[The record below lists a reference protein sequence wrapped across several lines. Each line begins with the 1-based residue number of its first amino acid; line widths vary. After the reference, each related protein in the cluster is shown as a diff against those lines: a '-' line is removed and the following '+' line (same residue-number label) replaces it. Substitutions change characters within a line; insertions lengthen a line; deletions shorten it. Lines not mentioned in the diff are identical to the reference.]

1 MHTLSFSFFFC
12 EAALFCFLFAAF
24 SMSPM
29 IPLYP
34 GGRAVCL
41 YFCCD
46 VERFMLGYR
55 LSMFVYTCTG
65 EEFEM
70 KFVYYKK
77 CKIGVIDVACVR
89 VCALLIQCSSKTR

>member
-1 MHTLSFSFFFC
+1 
-12 EAALFCFLFAAF
+12 
-24 SMSPM
+24 
-29 IPLYP
+29 
-34 GGRAVCL
+34 
-41 YFCCD
+41 
-46 VERFMLGYR
+46 MLGYR

-77 CKIGVIDVACVR
+77 CKIGVIDVVCVR